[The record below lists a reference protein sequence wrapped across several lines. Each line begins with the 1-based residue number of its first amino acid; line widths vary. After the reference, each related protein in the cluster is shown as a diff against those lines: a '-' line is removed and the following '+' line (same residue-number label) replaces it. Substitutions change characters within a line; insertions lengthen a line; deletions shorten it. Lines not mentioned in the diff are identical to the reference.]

1 MHALFHSQTG
11 EQWRSRRLLG
21 AAAVVLALLF
31 ALTGCSIH
39 IGSPSAGAAGT
50 SINGTTEPIKV
61 MQGQNGA
68 TLVLLPVTING
79 KGPFT
84 FALDTGAS
92 TSLIDQPLAR
102 QLNLPQNGSPQPIA
116 GVSGK
121 EQAIPV
127 KVSAWSVGTKI
138 RLPASTIASANL
150 FASQRG
156 SGMQGLLGSD
166 IWTQF
171 GKITIDYSAQTLTV
185 YKQFSGAAGGSGAA
199 QRDILAADARLPR
212 QAERS
217 AAA

>member
-1 MHALFHSQTG
+1 MNALSHSHAGGRWSA
-11 EQWRSRRLLG
+11 RRVLG
-21 AAAVVLALLF
+21 AATVALALLF

-39 IGSPSAGAAGT
+39 IGSPSVGAVAT
-50 SINGTTEPIKV
+50 STNGTTVTIKV
-61 MQGQNGA
+61 VHGQNGA

-92 TSLIDQPLAR
+92 TSLIDRPLAQ
-102 QLNLPQNGSPQPIA
+102 QLHLPQNGSPQPIA

-121 EQAIPV
+121 EQAVPV

-138 RLPASTIASANL
+138 QLPVSTVASAKL
-150 FASQRG
+150 FASQRS

-185 YKQFSGAAGGSGAA
+185 YKQFSGAAGGSGAVP
-199 QRDILAADARLPR
+199 RDILAADGRLPS
-212 QAERS
+212 QAARR